1 MRKGFLY
8 QNCFRAK
15 RWTAQQHHHSKNISI
30 RLTALFEC
38 QASGQFSNATLD
50 FSWPVTSS
58 FVFHVILIHC
68 TGMMVG
74 GYIWGTLADLY
85 GRRYV
90 LLWSLTVNGLG
101 GLASSFS
108 QSFSVFVLLRFISG
122 VGSVLASYVQN
133 KYDHCSDGGFL
144 LSIGNE
150 ENVTAAEKNKCEMW
164 SRWQQKPWKSC
175 LIAVL
180 VAAYLWYFPT
190 TLNSNRRRNEVPWS
204 VCWLHSGCVE
214 ILLQQVCVITLSSSL
229 YFLTDTFNPCK
240 LFYPHWHFTRSPNVP
255 GVAWIIIPLEIGL
268 VSSGFVYN
276 SWRIYLAICTMPS
289 MSSALFFLL
298 MPESPKFLMTVSP
311 VRLPLFFV
319 LRQRFS
325 YFAQLVFSAHCVLC
339 FRNTAARKLS

>member
-1 MRKGFLY
+1 
-8 QNCFRAK
+8 
-15 RWTAQQHHHSKNISI
+15 
-30 RLTALFEC
+30 
-38 QASGQFSNATLD
+38 
-50 FSWPVTSS
+50 
-58 FVFHVILIHC
+58 
-68 TGMMVG
+68 MVG

-180 VAAYLWYFPT
+180 VAAYL
-190 TLNSNRRRNEVPWS
+190 
-204 VCWLHSGCVE
+204 
-214 ILLQQVCVITLSSSL
+214 
-229 YFLTDTFNPCK
+229 
-240 LFYPHWHFTRSPNVP
+240 
-255 GVAWIIIPLEIGL
+255 
-268 VSSGFVYN
+268 
-276 SWRIYLAICTMPS
+276 
-289 MSSALFFLL
+289 
-298 MPESPKFLMTVSP
+298 
-311 VRLPLFFV
+311 
-319 LRQRFS
+319 
-325 YFAQLVFSAHCVLC
+325 
-339 FRNTAARKLS
+339 